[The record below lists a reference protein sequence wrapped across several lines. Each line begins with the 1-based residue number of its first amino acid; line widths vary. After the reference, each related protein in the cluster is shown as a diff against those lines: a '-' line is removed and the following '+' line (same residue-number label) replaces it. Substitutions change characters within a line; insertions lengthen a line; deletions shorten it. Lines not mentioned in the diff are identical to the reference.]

1 MKNAN
6 LSLFAATISH
16 TYEFSMELCPWDSAE
31 WRASLPVEKLPV
43 GFERFNPKRQQEFLA
58 GRFCAERALNLMATH
73 RQILIKDKILTLGP
87 GRAPLWPKEAVGAIS
102 HSDHLVGALVAPA
115 ALMLGVGLDVE
126 ALMTDDRAERLA
138 RRVCTD
144 SEWQYCKGRV
154 SRGYPLGFW
163 LTLLFSAKESLYKA
177 IFPIQQS
184 FVGFKEV
191 DIVAV
196 DLDAKRFHYVF
207 STKLK
212 TPLPQQGSGVF
223 QRVVRE
229 GSGEASQSVATACAI
244 PRLG

>member
-16 TYEFSMELCPWDSAE
+16 TYEFSMELGSWTHADWA
-31 WRASLPVEKLPV
+31 ASLPPEKLPV

-73 RQILIKDKILTLGP
+73 RQILIKDKILTLGQ
-87 GRAPLWPKEAVGAIS
+87 GRAPIWPAGTVGAIS
-102 HSDHLVGALVAPA
+102 HSDHIVGALAAPSA
-115 ALMLGVGLDVE
+115 VLLGVGLDVE
-126 ALMTDDRAERLA
+126 ALMTDERAERLA
-138 RRVCTD
+138 RKVCTD
-144 SEWQYCKGRV
+144 SEWQYCKRRATP
-154 SRGYPLGFW
+154 SHPLGFW

-196 DLDAKRFHYVF
+196 DLDAKEFRYEF

-223 QRVVRE
+223 REVVLE
-229 GSGEASQSVATACAI
+229 GGEDASHSVATACTI